1 MGTFY
6 GMSVM
11 FTKLSILYF
20 YLNFVLAHPR
30 LRTTI
35 YAMMVILVL
44 YSLIT
49 SFEWI
54 YACRPLEKY
63 WDLTI
68 TEGSCVNI
76 AKFTIFNGAMN
87 AIMDTIILIL
97 PIGIL
102 RDLQYLPF
110 REKIAVMGIL
120 MTGGL

>member
-6 GMSVM
+6 GMSIM
-11 FTKLSILYF
+11 LTKLSILCF

-30 LRTTI
+30 IRITI
-35 YAMMVILVL
+35 YAVMVIVVL
-44 YSLIT
+44 FSVVV

-54 YACRPLEKY
+54 YACQPLAKY

-76 AKFTIFNGAMN
+76 NKFAIFSSVMN
-87 AIMDTIILIL
+87 VTTDVIILIL
-97 PIGIL
+97 PATIL
-102 RDLQYLPF
+102 RHLQSRSF
-110 REKIAVMGIL
+110 REKLAVTGTL